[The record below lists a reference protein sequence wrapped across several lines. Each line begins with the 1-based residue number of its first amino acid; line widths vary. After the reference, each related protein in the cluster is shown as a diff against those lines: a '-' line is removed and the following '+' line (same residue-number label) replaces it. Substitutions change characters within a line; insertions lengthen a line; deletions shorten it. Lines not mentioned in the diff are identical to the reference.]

1 MTTRRTL
8 LKATGAGLLAFGAP
22 LPFGLRSGLAS
33 ANPLTDGKLKFL
45 FVFNSGGWDPTRVL
59 VDGFDNAA
67 IDMEPEAGRA
77 SVGDL
82 NYISHPDR
90 PSVDGFFE
98 AWGDRTAVC
107 NGMLVR
113 SIAHEICTVLA
124 LTGDS
129 SGTRPDWPA
138 ILANEVRE
146 DFIIPHVVLDGPSFP
161 GDLGVAVARAGGQGQ
176 LDALIDG
183 SALDLSTMAAG
194 GPSHPAEGIM
204 DAYMLR
210 RAQAAA
216 GGATSAAQAKLA
228 GDLSHAVEQARAL
241 KDLRYV
247 MDFSVG
253 STLASQAQVAADLLS
268 LGVAR
273 CATLRQA
280 ASWDTHADNDNL
292 QSPLWESLFD
302 GLNQLMSVL
311 QTTPGELAPTLADET
326 VVVVLSEMGRTPQL
340 NGFEGKDHW
349 PYTSAMLIGPSVQ
362 GGRVYGGL
370 DSQVYGL
377 PIDPISG
384 DTGGEQLFSAE
395 ALGATL
401 LAMADIDPGPFV
413 QGVSPIMGMMK

>member
-22 LPFGLRSGLAS
+22 LPFGLRSGLAT
-33 ANPLTDGKLKFL
+33 ANPLTNGKLKFL
-45 FVFNSGGWDPTRVL
+45 FVFNSGGWDPTRVF
-59 VDGFDNAA
+59 VDGFDNQA
-67 IDMEPEAGRA
+67 IDMEAGAERNQA
-77 SVGDL
+77 GDL
-82 NYISHPDR
+82 NYISHPGR
-90 PSVDGFFE
+90 PSVDAFFQ
-98 AWGDRTAVC
+98 AWGERTAVC

-124 LTGDS
+124 MTGDS

-138 ILANEVRE
+138 ILANEQRQ

-183 SALDLSTMAAG
+183 SALDLSTMSAG

-210 RAQAAA
+210 RTQAAA
-216 GGATSAAQAKLA
+216 AGATTAAQAQLT
-228 GDLSHAVEQARAL
+228 GDLAHAVEQARAL

-253 STLASQAQVAADLLS
+253 STLGSQAQVAADLLS

-292 QSPLWESLFD
+292 QSPLWEGLFD

-340 NGFEGKDHW
+340 NGFDGKDHW

-377 PIDPISG
+377 PIDPVSG

-401 LAMADIDPGPFV
+401 LAMADVDPGPFV
-413 QGVSPIMGMMK
+413 QGVSPIMGMLT

>member
-45 FVFNSGGWDPTRVL
+45 FVFNSGGWDPTRVF

-67 IDMEPEAGRA
+67 IDMEVSAERGQA
-77 SVGDL
+77 GDL
-82 NYISHPDR
+82 NYVAHPNR
-90 PSVDGFFE
+90 PSVDAFFQ
-98 AWGDRTAVC
+98 AWGERTAVC

-124 LTGDS
+124 MTGDS

-183 SALDLSTMAAG
+183 SAIDASVMAAG

-210 RAQAAA
+210 RTQAAA
-216 GGATSAAQAKLA
+216 AGASSAAHAQLS

-253 STLASQAQVAADLLS
+253 STLGSQAQVAADLLS

-340 NGFEGKDHW
+340 NGFDGKDHR
-349 PYTSAMLIGPSVQ
+349 PYTSAMLIGPKVQ

-384 DTGGEQLFSAE
+384 DNGGEQLFSAE

-401 LAMADIDPGPFV
+401 LAMADVDPGPYV
-413 QGVSPIMGMMK
+413 QGVSPILGMLT